1 MDTYI
6 DNFTDEP
13 HEDYLAE
20 VIGDESRSDFGQN
33 RYSESDDSEDENII
47 DEEWLPRR
55 NKKPLVRD
63 RLSNSEHHLCY
74 AHGLHLAVCDVLYNK
89 KVSSKCHVY
98 GCDSNYTTDERP
110 DTAHEDVTT
119 AEVGV
124 DDCTDSDDGE
134 YDETGGDLT
143 TTLVME
149 NHYDANLRQQI
160 DLKDTSNGYECDI
173 SIASIIAKVRT
184 AVKIFRKSP
193 LKNEILQKD
202 LFQQATASAD
212 SILPEVSS

>member
-1 MDTYI
+1 MTV
-6 DNFTDEP
+6 EVM
-13 HEDYLAE
+13 ERKLAE
-20 VIGDESRSDFGQN
+20 FNFYMKSDIVASMTDVASVMMKYGRF
-33 RYSESDDSEDENII
+33 
-47 DEEWLPRR
+47 
-55 NKKPLVRD
+55 
-63 RLSNSEHHLCY
+63 SNSEHHLCY

-98 GCDSNYTTDERP
+98 GCDSSYTTDERP

-160 DLKDTSNGYECDI
+160 KLEDTSNGYECDI

-193 LKNEILQKD
+193 LKNEILQKYVN
-202 LFQQATASAD
+202 A
-212 SILPEVSS
+212 EHGY